1 MKEKYME
8 LFEVN
13 KRVDEVL
20 QMLSE
25 DTMFTDL
32 LFIMSK
38 KKIMRKN
45 TL

>member
-1 MKEKYME
+1 ME